1 MLEFVVLDWNLLMRL
16 IIDLLGVFMLV
27 RFGSKNSSQNPDTV
41 IIYYMFGIGVFFVTY
56 AFKLVEVS
64 MGFAFGLFAIFSMLR
79 YRTEVLSIKE
89 MTSLFL
95 VVVISLLSA
104 ISSLNLFE
112 LVVVVGFVGVTA
124 FLMDLWLCADRLQM
138 QTIRYEKIENIRAD
152 RYEELL
158 QDLQKRTGL
167 DIVEVSIKSID
178 FIQDSAQ
185 LTILSRAN
193 RPLNEAMKVR
203 THELVSDDL

>member
-16 IIDLLGVFMLV
+16 VIELLGVFILV
-27 RFGSKNSSQNPDTV
+27 RFGSKISSQDPNTV

-79 YRTEVLSIKE
+79 YRTEVLSMKE
-89 MTSLFL
+89 MTNLFL

-104 ISSLNLFE
+104 ISSLNVFE
-112 LVVVVGFVGVTA
+112 LVVVVGFIGLTS
-124 FLMDLWLCADRLQM
+124 FLMDLWLSADRLQM
-138 QTIRYEKIENIRAD
+138 QTIRYEKIENIKAEC
-152 RYEELL
+152 YEELL
-158 QDLQKRTGL
+158 HDLKVRTGL

-185 LTILSRAN
+185 LTILSRVN
-193 RPLNEAMKVR
+193 RPLNETLKTR
-203 THELVSDDL
+203 TPALATDDI

>member
-16 IIDLLGVFMLV
+16 VIDLLGVFMLV
-27 RFGSKNSSQNPDTV
+27 RFGANNSSQNPDTV

-104 ISSLNLFE
+104 ISSFNLFE
-112 LVVVVGFVGVTA
+112 LVVVVGFVGLA
-124 FLMDLWLCADRLQM
+124 SFLMNLWLCADRLQM

-152 RYEELL
+152 RYEVLL
-158 QDLQKRTGL
+158 QDLKDRTGL

-185 LTILSRAN
+185 LTILSHAT
-193 RPLNEAMKVR
+193 RPLDETLRFR
-203 THELVSDDL
+203 TSDLVSNDL